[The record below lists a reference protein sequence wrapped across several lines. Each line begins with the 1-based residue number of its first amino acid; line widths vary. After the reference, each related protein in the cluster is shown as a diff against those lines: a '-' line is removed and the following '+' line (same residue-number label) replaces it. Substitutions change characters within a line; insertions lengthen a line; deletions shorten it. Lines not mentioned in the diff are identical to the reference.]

1 MPRRPGERD
10 GRAPGSYISVLI
22 QTLRITDLAVT
33 AAIPD
38 EPTRPPILL
47 VHGILGGPWY
57 FENYQRFFAAR
68 GYPCYAVSLRGRA
81 GSRVARD
88 VGRISLEEFV
98 TDALDVARVLG
109 RPIVIGHSMGGL
121 VAQRLAEEGAADIAV
136 LLSSASP
143 GGITLATPRLVAKQI
158 KHLGT
163 LLRSRPL
170 VSSDADADDLIFS
183 HIPPEQRPA
192 LRARLVPDSGRAA
205 RDLSLGTV
213 RVDETRVRCAMLVGG
228 GLEDRFVA
236 PRVARALATK
246 YRAPCWQYPHHGHFL
261 PMEPGWEM
269 IAGDVESWIARQLA
283 GSRDSLPDASASHP
297 PSSGR

>member
-1 MPRRPGERD
+1 M
-10 GRAPGSYISVLI
+10 
-22 QTLRITDLAVT
+22 TDLAVT

-38 EPTRPPILL
+38 APVRPPILF

-68 GYPCYAVSLRGRA
+68 GYPSYAVSLRGRP
-81 GSRVARD
+81 GSRAVRD
-88 VGRISLEEFV
+88 LGRISLEEFV

-109 RPIVIGHSMGGL
+109 RPIVVGHSMGGL
-121 VAQRLAEEGAADIAV
+121 VAQRLAEEGVTDIAV

-143 GGITLATPRLVAKQI
+143 RGIPLATPRLVAKQI

-183 HIPPEQRPA
+183 HIPAEQRAA

-205 RDLSLGTV
+205 RELSLGTLQ
-213 RVDETRVRCAMLVGG
+213 VDERRVRCAMLIGG

-236 PRVARALATK
+236 PRVARALAKK
-246 YRAPCWQYPHHGHFL
+246 YGAPCWQYPRHGHFL
-261 PMEPGWEM
+261 PMEPGWDV
-269 IAGDVESWIARQLA
+269 IASDVESWIARQLA
-283 GSRDSLPDASASHP
+283 AVGPGAGDASRPYRAS
-297 PSSGR
+297 SQQ